1 MAILDN
7 TKKYVVGIG
16 EALIDCFPDGTRRL
30 GGAPLIFAYHAG
42 KTCGN
47 AVIVSAIGNDN
58 NGEIIRKGV
67 KKLDVSVDYLFTNE
81 NMRSGTVEVNDSN
94 PNDPQYNIRTDTA
107 WSYIKDDE
115 GKLDILAKQTAAVY
129 FGVLASFCG
138 NTSQNTIDRFLDAV
152 PDDCWKIFDVNL
164 RHNPIENGKYTEAL
178 YSEKLVK
185 QYVEKCNIL
194 KVNKEEFEYVCGI
207 YGINSDLSNKKKA
220 ETIMERYKDSM
231 KILMLTLGEEGS
243 YVFWRS
249 NENSKINS
257 QVYGLSVEE
266 PLAVGAGDALAG
278 AFIGEILKKEEDS
291 IDYAQAHREAV
302 KRAAKV
308 CEAKNSM
315 PPIMKSDIFVS
326 YSRQDENI
334 VVQFCK
340 LFNAK
345 KITVW
350 RDKEKILYGE
360 RFDKKIQEAI
370 RNCKVVVFFSSNFAN
385 DSKYVEQ
392 EIMYANQKN
401 KTIVTIKLDDCDFN
415 DQIESLLDYKNSWDL
430 NMLYSTIKK
439 KKSE

>member
-7 TKKYVVGIG
+7 TEKYVVGIG

-47 AVIVSAIGNDN
+47 AVIVSAIGDDDN
-58 NGEIIRKGV
+58 GSIIRKGV
-67 KKLDVSVDYLFTNE
+67 KKLDVSVDYLFTKE
-81 NMRSGTVEVNDSN
+81 NIDSGTVEVNDSN
-94 PNDPQYNIRTDTA
+94 PNDPQYNIKTNSA
-107 WSYIKDDE
+107 WSFIKEDYE
-115 GKLDILAKQTAAVY
+115 GQLDALAKKTAAVY

-138 NTSQNTIDRFLDAV
+138 YTSRDTIDKFLDAV
-152 PDDCWKIFDVNL
+152 PDDCWRVFDVNL
-164 RHNPIENGKYTEAL
+164 RHNPIENGKYTRAL
-178 YSEKLVK
+178 YTEELVK
-185 QYVEKCNIL
+185 QYIAKCNVL
-194 KVNKEEFEYVCGI
+194 KVNKEELEYVCGI
-207 YGINSDLSNKKKA
+207 CGINSDLSNKKKA
-220 ETIMERYKDSM
+220 ETIMTLHQKV

-249 NENSKINS
+249 DESSKINS

-278 AFIGEILKKEEDS
+278 AFIGEILKKEVGS
-291 IDYAQAHREAV
+291 IDYAHAHREAV

-334 VVQFCK
+334 VIQFCK

-385 DSKYVEQ
+385 DSVFVEQ
-392 EIMYANQKN
+392 EITYANQKN
-401 KTIVTIKLDDCDFN
+401 KTIVTIRLDDSEFN
-415 DQIESLLDYKNSWDL
+415 NQIESFLDYKNSWDL
-430 NMLYSTIKK
+430 NMLYSTINK